1 MPSERPEIERE
12 ETYLNIFTFFYIK
25 WRPLPHDKWNGNPR
39 GYKVFYRAGDTGAF
53 HTKTVP
59 PDALEANITI
69 ESDPAPYEMRVAA
82 FTRAG
87 NGPMSDP
94 RERRGNFQSAC
105 SYFSRINMLLMLVY
119 EANSSLAM
127 ALFRRLAVSASLF
140 RIKLKNP
147 ECRKF
152 ISI

>member
-1 MPSERPEIERE
+1 MTSGTVIPLDTRSFIGLVIQEH
-12 ETYLNIFTFFYIK
+12 FTQK
-25 WRPLPHDKWNGNPR
+25 S
-39 GYKVFYRAGDTGAF
+39 
-53 HTKTVP
+53 VP

-69 ESDPAPYEMRVAA
+69 ESDPTPYEIRVAA

-87 NGPMSDP
+87 DGPMSDP
-94 RERRGNFQSAC
+94 RERRGNFESAC

-127 ALFRRLAVSASLF
+127 TLFRRLAVSASLF

-147 ECRKF
+147 ECGKF